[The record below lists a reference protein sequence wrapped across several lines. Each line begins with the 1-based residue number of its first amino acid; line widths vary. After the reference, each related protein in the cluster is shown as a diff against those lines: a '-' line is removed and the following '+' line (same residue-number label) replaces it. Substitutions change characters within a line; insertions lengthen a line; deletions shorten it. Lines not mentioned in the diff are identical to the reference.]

1 MKSLKTYLL
10 LTILFLLGA
19 GEMNRISAQDVD
31 YKSYTLFLYNF
42 MKYIEWPDKSGD
54 FVIGVV
60 GDSKVKTELMVLAE
74 KKKVGGRNIVVK
86 TISNIDDAMLC
97 NMIYVPSEKTSTLR
111 TLLEKIKGKPIL
123 VVGEREGLARKG
135 AGISFVVDDDDALKF
150 DINKSVL
157 DSHSLKIANLLMQLG
172 ILVG

>member
-1 MKSLKTYLL
+1 MKTYLL